1 MNAKLSKWSLLFGLG
16 IITQL
21 VAAPQSAEDQ
31 LIKCK
36 VELDRGVL
44 PADQK
49 QTAVVKISLVADAAP
64 KEADRPPVN
73 LCIVM
78 DRSGSMSGNKIEQ
91 ARQAALEALSRLG
104 SQDIFSLVMYGS
116 DVTTL
121 IPAGRVKDQ
130 RRAQELIRGIQTH
143 GNTALFGGVSQGAAE
158 LRKAFGDHAEGMV
171 HRMILLSDGLANKGP
186 SSPEDLGRLGVSL
199 QKEGISVSTIGVGN
213 DYNEDL
219 MTRLAQRS
227 DGNTYFVENENDLA
241 RIFGQELGDVL
252 NVVARNIRIQI
263 ECPENVKPLR
273 SIGREAT
280 IRGQKVELNLNQLY
294 GSQERYLL
302 LEVEVPSTPADT
314 ELPLVSAAIQYR
326 NLFTEVDEQQNLA
339 LNAQFSRQEAEVKAS
354 TNVDVKE
361 EVLLN
366 ESAMAKEEA
375 IKLAEQGN
383 QKAAV
388 QVLKKNRQQ
397 ILDATVNFEF
407 SAPEALEEE
416 AQNLEAQSIMLDQ
429 DGLNSYNRKVLRTD
443 AQQTRNQQ
451 LNKSSWKKK

>member
-1 MNAKLSKWSLLFGLG
+1 MNAKLRIGSLLFNLG
-16 IITQL
+16 IFAQL
-21 VAAPQSAEDQ
+21 GAAPHAAPDN
-31 LIKCK
+31 LIRCK

-49 QTAVVKISLVADAAP
+49 QTAVVKISLVADAVP
-64 KEADRPPVN
+64 EEVDRPPVN

-91 ARQAALEALSRLG
+91 ARQAALEALARLG
-104 SQDIFSLVMYGS
+104 SEDTFSLVIYGS
-116 DVTTL
+116 EVDTL
-121 IPAGRVKDQ
+121 IPAGTIKDR
-130 RRAQELIRGIQTH
+130 RRAQEIIRGIKTS

-199 QKEGISVSTIGVGN
+199 QKEGISVTTIGVGT

-263 ECPENVKPLR
+263 ECPKNVKPLR

-302 LEVEVPSTPADT
+302 LEVEVPATPADT
-314 ELPLVSAAIQYR
+314 ELPLMSAAIQYR
-326 NLFTEVDEQQNLA
+326 NMFSEIDEKQNLA
-339 LNAQFSRQEAEVKAS
+339 LNAQFSRQEEEVKAS
-354 TNVDVKE
+354 YNEVVKK
-361 EVLLN
+361 EVLLQ
-366 ESAMAKEEA
+366 ESAIAKEEA
-375 IKLAEQGN
+375 IKLAEQGD

-388 QVLKKNRQQ
+388 EVLRQNRQK
-397 ILDATVNFEF
+397 IVIATEDYDF
-407 SAPEALEEE
+407 SAPEELEEE
-416 AQNLEAQSIMLDQ
+416 AQNLSKQSDLLEQ
-429 DGLNSYNRKVLRTD
+429 EGLNSYNRKVLRTD
-443 AQQTRNQQ
+443 AEQTRNQQ
-451 LNKSSWKKK
+451 YNKSSWRK